1 MNIAWEYLDKRKG
14 AADAVRDYGKMQFI
28 IESTD
33 DKIKAEYA
41 KMEGVGSTNMDGM
54 PHAHDPKQGEARLV
68 SGIDEVDVLK
78 LRYERA
84 TAFMGWF
91 SPAWEVLTDDER
103 YVLKTFYGKPDNAWE
118 SPVFEICE
126 RYKIERSSAY
136 NRKNRALKHLTT
148 LLYGKT

>member
-41 KMEGVGSTNMDGM
+41 KMEGVGTPNMDGM

-84 TAFMGWF
+84 AAFMGWF
-91 SPAWEVLTDDER
+91 SPAWEKLSEDDQ
-103 YVLKTFYGKPDNAWE
+103 YVLKTFYNEK
-118 SPVFEICE
+118 E
-126 RYKIERSSAY
+126 RKNLTVNDIAAHFCIARDSAY
-136 NRKNRALKHLTT
+136 RRKNRALDRLTV
-148 LLYGKT
+148 LLYGKK